1 MHGGLTIVTARSRA
15 EFELCAGVVNRVSPQ
30 MPTTAEQVEHA
41 TSSDGDS
48 RLFLARIGETPAGT
62 GYVAPSSAGP
72 RAMYAM
78 VRVVPELRRRCIG
91 RALYGAIS
99 EHTHDL
105 GREWLWGRVRDDDPE
120 TLAVVLAHGFA
131 ETGREPMVAVD
142 PQQAPPP
149 GPTPEGVE
157 IVSLADRP
165 DLARA
170 AWEVEVEAIQD
181 VPAPDPLTARPFE
194 RWVDYNLEGPD
205 ALPAGSFVA
214 IVSGEVVAHTGL
226 AALPARPHSA
236 ENLFTGV
243 RRAWRGRG
251 IASALKQAQIT
262 WARDAGYEWVQT
274 TNDEPNAA
282 MRAVNAKLGYEPVMG
297 SIFVRGPLA
306 PTAGRDQTAA
316 AGE

>member
-1 MHGGLTIVTARSRA
+1 MDGGLTIVTARSRA
-15 EFELCAGVVNRVSPQ
+15 EFELCEGVVNRVSPQ
-30 MPTTAEQVEHA
+30 VPVTAEQIEHA

-48 RLFLARIGETPAGT
+48 RLFLARIGDTPAGT
-62 GYVAPSSAGP
+62 GYVALSSAGP
-72 RAMYAM
+72 RAMFAM
-78 VRVVPELRRRCIG
+78 VRVVPELRRRGVG
-91 RALYGAIS
+91 RALYAAIS
-99 EHTHDL
+99 EHASGPGH
-105 GREWLWGRVRDDDPE
+105 EWLWGRVRDDDPE
-120 TLAVVLAHGFA
+120 TLAAVIAHGFT

-142 PQQAPPP
+142 PGEAPPP

-157 IVSLADRP
+157 IVSLAERP

-170 AWEVEVEAIQD
+170 AWRVKVEAVPD
-181 VPAPDPLTARPFE
+181 VPGPEPQTSGPFE
-194 RWVDYNLEGPD
+194 RWIAGNLEGPC

-214 IVSGEVVAHTGL
+214 LVDGEVVGHAGL

-251 IASALKQAQIT
+251 IAIALKQAQIA
-262 WARDAGYEWVQT
+262 WARDAGYEWIQT

-297 SIFVRGPLA
+297 SIIVRGPLS
-306 PTAGRDQTAA
+306 PSPGGTAA
-316 AGE
+316 APA